1 MMENANKNFIYFSWV
16 HLDQE
21 MLGLEEVWEERG
33 ARFWKEHRDKTWG
46 VKEAKPKESLFTF
59 RSILIKN

>member
-1 MMENANKNFIYFSWV
+1 MQIRVYLFSWV
-16 HLDQE
+16 HQE

-33 ARFWKEHRDKTWG
+33 ARFCKENRDKTWG